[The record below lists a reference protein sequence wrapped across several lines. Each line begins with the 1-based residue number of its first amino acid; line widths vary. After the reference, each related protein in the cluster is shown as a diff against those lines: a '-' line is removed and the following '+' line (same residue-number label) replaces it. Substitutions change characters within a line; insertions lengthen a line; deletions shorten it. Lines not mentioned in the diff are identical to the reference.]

1 MNAEQLSTYA
11 QALLASVTIN
21 VIVPLVILVVEMF
34 AVWRLVVY
42 AQRKPGFAIEQIF
55 LDDQGKPSS
64 ARFVML
70 LAFAFSCW
78 YLSAARLSGNATANE
93 FYAFLAAW
101 AASPTLMKLAER
113 WNGSLPFSKAPP
125 EPPP

>member
-1 MNAEQLSTYA
+1 MTEQLTTYA

-21 VIVPLVILVVEMF
+21 VIVPLVILFMMML

-42 AQRKPGFAIEQIF
+42 AQRKPDFNIEKIF
-55 LDDQGKPSS
+55 LDDEGKPSA

-70 LAFAFSCW
+70 MAFAFSCW
-78 YLSAARLSGNATANE
+78 YMACARLAGAVTANE
-93 FYAFLAAW
+93 FYAFLATW
-101 AASPTLMKLAER
+101 GSSPTLMRLAER

-125 EPPP
+125 EPPQ